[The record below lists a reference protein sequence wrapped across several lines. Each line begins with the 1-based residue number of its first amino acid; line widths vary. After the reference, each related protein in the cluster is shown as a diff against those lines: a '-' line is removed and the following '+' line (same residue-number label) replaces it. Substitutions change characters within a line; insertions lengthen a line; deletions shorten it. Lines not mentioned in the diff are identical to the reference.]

1 MRGVFQK
8 CHFVGLTI
16 GEFIFAWGPLAL
28 IVTAGGLG
36 VGWHIAWLMAGR

>member
-16 GEFIFAWGPLAL
+16 GEFIFAWGPLVLL
-28 IVTAGGLG
+28 IATAVGGAA
-36 VGWHIAWLMAGR
+36 IAGLMAG